1 MHMSRRSAFYGF
13 IAAATA
19 TVVSALVYMSAT
31 SNLAALLSVGE
42 GTDQDLQS
50 AVHTRDLSLL
60 LLFVTAVLTVI
71 LLIYFI
77 TLRRRGDRP
86 VSA

>member
-1 MHMSRRSAFYGF
+1 MSRKSIFYGF

-19 TVVSALVYMSAT
+19 TAVSALIYIR
-31 SNLAALLSVGE
+31 AAAYVPALGEVGE
-42 GTDQDLQS
+42 GSDQENWN

-71 LLIYFI
+71 LLICFI
-77 TLRRRGDRP
+77 ALRRRDDRP